1 MPAREINDPKHWY
14 DRAAEMRV
22 LSESMNDKES
32 KLTMLRLADDYDKL
46 GDRAAIRAESEQP
59 RWT

>member
-22 LSESMNDKES
+22 LSESMNDNET
-32 KLTMLRLADDYDKL
+32 KLTMLRLAEDYDKL
-46 GDRAAIRAESEQP
+46 GDRAAVRAASEQP
-59 RWT
+59 RSR